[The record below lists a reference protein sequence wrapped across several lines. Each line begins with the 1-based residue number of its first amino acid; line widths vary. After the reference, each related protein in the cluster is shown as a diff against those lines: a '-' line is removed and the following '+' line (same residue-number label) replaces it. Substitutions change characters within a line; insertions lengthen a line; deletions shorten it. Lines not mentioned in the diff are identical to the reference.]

1 MYKEGVLSLE
11 KEEHV
16 FQLSTLT
23 EQDLKKIIELIE
35 ATRYGSITVIVQDG
49 KIVQIEKNEKIR
61 LR

>member
-1 MYKEGVLSLE
+1 MYKGVLSLE

-35 ATRYGSITVIVQDG
+35 ASRYGSITVIVQDG

>member
-1 MYKEGVLSLE
+1 MYKGVLSLE